1 MFADNPKCNF
11 NNWSVTPTI
20 KVLFSHAVHRK
31 WERKCE
37 GELRPG
43 VIGLQG
49 QEKMKK
55 PKTKSRPGWAHATV
69 LRQLVELIPAYLV
82 AKLARETGADT
93 RARTFS
99 PWSHVVAM
107 LYAQVSHAL
116 GLNDVCDALRLRVT
130 ALLAMRGAT
139 PPARNTLSHA
149 NKERSSSLPE
159 KLFWRMVAHLQTQH
173 PGFARSSRKSL
184 AWRFRRAIH
193 VVDATTIQLV
203 ANCIDWARHRRR
215 KAAAKCHLRLDL
227 RSFLPSFAL
236 VETAGEHDNV
246 RAPALCAGLSEGEIV
261 LFDKA
266 YVHFAHLWDLAA
278 ASIFWVTRAK
288 DNLVVKVKKRLPQH
302 ADQRI
307 LKDELVVLKGV
318 QTAKA
323 YPTML
328 RRVTA
333 LVEID
338 GEERVMVF
346 LTNNLTWSFVT
357 VCDLYRC
364 RWEIEV
370 FFKQLKQTVQLVDFL
385 GDSQRGPM
393 AGVDRAPRASAALPR
408 VAQRR
413 PHSFTRLFTYVRTA
427 LWLPRDLTNCSA
439 AVGQPRGI
447 IARSTG
453 RSSRACPGSRTRSW
467 DSRRELSPL
476 KPSGEPKITD
486 CDCAQR
492 PSLEFLPR
500 GSRSL
505 VPSRCG
511 TALILGGSSDNL
523 IASFRFC

>member
-1 MFADNPKCNF
+1 
-11 NNWSVTPTI
+11 
-20 KVLFSHAVHRK
+20 
-31 WERKCE
+31 
-37 GELRPG
+37 
-43 VIGLQG
+43 
-49 QEKMKK
+49 MKK
-55 PKTKSRPGWAHATV
+55 PKTKSRPSRPHATV

-149 NKERSSSLPE
+149 NKERPSTLPE
-159 KLFWRMVAHLQTQH
+159 KLFWRMLTHLQAQH
-173 PGFARSSRKSL
+173 PGFARGGRKSL

-227 RSFLPSFAL
+227 RSFLPSFAI

-246 RAPALCAGLSEGEIV
+246 RAPALCAALREGEIV

-266 YVHFAHLWDLAA
+266 YVHFAHLWDLTARGV
-278 ASIFWVTRAK
+278 FWVTRAK
-288 DNLVVKVKKRLPQH
+288 DNLVVKVKKRLPTH
-302 ADQRI
+302 ADPRI
-307 LKDELVVLKGV
+307 LKDELVVLTV
-318 QTAKA
+318 PQTAKA
-323 YPTML
+323 YPTVL

-333 LVEID
+333 LVEVD
-338 GEERVMVF
+338 GRERVMVF
-346 LTNNLTWSFVT
+346 LTNNLAWSPVT

-385 GDSQRGPM
+385 GN
-393 AGVDRAPRASAALPR
+393 SANAVQWQVWTALLVHLLLR
-408 VAQRR
+408 FLAWRSVW
-413 PHSFTRLFTYVRTA
+413 PHSFTRLFTYVRAA
-427 LWLPRDLTNCSA
+427 LWLPRDLA
-439 AVGQPRGI
+439 
-447 IARSTG
+447 
-453 RSSRACPGSRTRSW
+453 
-467 DSRRELSPL
+467 ELL
-476 KPSGEPKITD
+476 
-486 CDCAQR
+486 R
-492 PSLEFLPR
+492 
-500 GSRSL
+500 
-505 VPSRCG
+505 RCG
-511 TALILGGSSDNL
+511 TAAGDYRALDRPFQPCLPGLAHPLMGQP
-523 IASFRFC
+523 A